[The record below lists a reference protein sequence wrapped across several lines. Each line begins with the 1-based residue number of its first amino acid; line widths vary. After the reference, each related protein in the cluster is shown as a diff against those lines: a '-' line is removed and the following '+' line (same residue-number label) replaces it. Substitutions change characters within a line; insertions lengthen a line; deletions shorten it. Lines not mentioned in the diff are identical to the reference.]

1 MIIRSTWSSRLS
13 YLTQQTN
20 RIGGELAEVNERIA
34 TGVAVSRPSDAP
46 ELTARIMSVEREIS
60 DQARY
65 GDDAE
70 YASNL
75 HSMADTTLMDLSDV
89 VAEARAL
96 AVQMGSETYSDQ
108 DRIEASAQVD
118 GMIDQALSLL
128 NTQVGDRYLYGGE
141 AYNIPPFAEDLSY
154 QGAAGAST
162 INVADDVEVTVGFSG
177 DALGMGDVFSSLSS
191 LRDALQA
198 GDASQVQS
206 SLDGLTG
213 ATDTISSAQAML
225 GIEQS
230 TALDFASFSESMQL
244 ELQGQLSSLKDD
256 DTFASLVRM
265 SELQTQYDAAIA
277 LTSKSQMTNL
287 FGRI

>member
-1 MIIRSTWSSRLS
+1 MIIRSTWSSRLN

-20 RIGGELAEVNERIA
+20 RISGELAEVNERIA
-34 TGVAVSRPSDAP
+34 TGVAVNRPSDAP

-65 GDDAE
+65 GKDAA
-70 YASNL
+70 YAANL

-89 VAEARAL
+89 VAEARAFG
-96 AVQMGSETYSDQ
+96 VQMGSETYSDA
-108 DRIEASAQVD
+108 DRTEAASQVD

-128 NTQVGDRYLYGGE
+128 NTQVGDRYLFGGE
-141 AYNIPPFAEDLSY
+141 AYTTPPFAADLSY
-154 QGAAGAST
+154 QGAGDSST
-162 INVADDVEVTVGFSG
+162 VRVADDVEVTVGFSG
-177 DALGMGDVFSSLSS
+177 GALGMEDALSSLVS
-191 LRDALQA
+191 LRDALQT
-198 GDASQVQS
+198 GDAAQVQS
-206 SLDGLTG
+206 SLGDLEG
-213 ATDTISSAQAML
+213 ATDTVSSAQTVL

-230 TALDFASFSESMQL
+230 TALDFASFSDAMQL
-244 ELQGQLSSLKDD
+244 ELEGQLSSLKDD

-277 LTSKSQMTNL
+277 LTSKSQMANL